1 MSHLI
6 NIFLEPAKVFADLRE
21 KPTFWAPMLLLALAT
36 AVSTL
41 LYFMTVDPA
50 WFAEHQSAQMLL
62 QNPEMTSA
70 ELAQV
75 QSIMPGA
82 RAMGWFAAIGALVM
96 IVVVFLVYGVYYLL
110 AGKVTGQ
117 AVGFRHGL
125 ALVSWSSMPMV
136 LGSLVVIGG
145 VLTSSPQTALE
156 SLQLTNIDPL
166 LVQLPM
172 DHDWSMLAKS
182 FSLLNFWVWFLAAF
196 GWKTWFRTGWAQA
209 LVVAVLPSFVIFGA
223 MALFAIL

>member
-6 NIFLEPAKVFADLRE
+6 NIFLEPAKVFAELRE
-21 KPTFWAPMLLLALAT
+21 KPSFWTPMLLLAVLT

-50 WFAEHQSAQMLL
+50 WFAEHQAAQVLL

-70 ELAQV
+70 ELAQM
-75 QSIMPGA
+75 QAMMPGA
-82 RAMGWFAAIGALVM
+82 RTMGWFAGIGALLV
-96 IVVVFLVYGVYYLL
+96 IVVVFLVYAVYYLL
-110 AGKVTGQ
+110 AGKITGQ
-117 AVGFRHGL
+117 PMGFRHGL
-125 ALVSWSSMPMV
+125 ALVSWSSMPML

-145 VLTSSPQTALE
+145 VLTSSPQTPLE

-182 FSLLNFWVWFLAAF
+182 FSLLNFWVWFLAAL
-196 GWKTWFRTGWAQA
+196 GWKTWFRSGWGQA
-209 LVVAVLPSFVIFGA
+209 LVDHLNLTPS
-223 MALFAIL
+223 LESKSR

>member
-21 KPTFWAPMLLLALAT
+21 KPTFWVPMLLLAVLT

-41 LYFMTVDPA
+41 LYFLNVDPA
-50 WFAEHQSAQMLL
+50 WFAEYQSAQMLL

-70 ELAQV
+70 ELAQM

-82 RAMGWFAAIGALVM
+82 RAMGWFAAVGALLV

-110 AGKVTGQ
+110 AGKITGQ
-117 AVGFRHGL
+117 PVGFRHGL

-136 LGSLVVIGG
+136 LGSLVVIGA
-145 VLTSSPQTALE
+145 VLTSSPQASLE
-156 SLQLTNIDPL
+156 SMQLTNIDPL

-172 DHDWSMLAKS
+172 DHDWSLLARS
-182 FSLLNFWVWFLAAF
+182 FSLLNFWVWFLAAL
-196 GWKTWFRTGWAQA
+196 GWKTWFRTGWGQA
-209 LVVAVLPSFVIFGA
+209 LVVVLLPSIVIYGV

>member
-21 KPTFWAPMLLLALAT
+21 KPTFWVPLLLMAVLT

-50 WFAEHQSAQMLL
+50 WFAEHQAAQMLL

-70 ELAQV
+70 ELAQM
-75 QSIMPGA
+75 QSFMPGA
-82 RAMGWFAAIGALVM
+82 RTMGWIAAAGALFV
-96 IVVVFLVYGVYYLL
+96 IAIVFLVYAVYYLL
-110 AGKVTGQ
+110 AGKITGQ

-125 ALVSWSSMPMV
+125 ALVSWSTMPMV
-136 LGSLVVIGG
+136 LGSLVVIGA
-145 VLTSSPQTALE
+145 VLTSSPQTPLE
-156 SLQLTNIDPL
+156 SMQLTNIDPL

-182 FSLLNFWVWFLAAF
+182 FSLLNFWVWFLAAL
-196 GWKTWFRTGWAQA
+196 GWKTWFRTGWGQA
-209 LVVAVLPSFVIFGA
+209 LVVVLLPSIVIYGV

>member
-21 KPTFWAPMLLLALAT
+21 KPTFWVPMLLLAVLT

-41 LYFMTVDPA
+41 LYFLNVDPA
-50 WFAEHQSAQMLL
+50 WFAEYQSAQMLL

-70 ELAQV
+70 ELAQM

-82 RAMGWFAAIGALVM
+82 RAMGWFAAAGALLV

-110 AGKVTGQ
+110 AGKITGQ
-117 AVGFRHGL
+117 PVGFRHGL

-136 LGSLVVIGG
+136 LGSLVVIGA
-145 VLTSSPQTALE
+145 VLTSSPQASLE
-156 SLQLTNIDPL
+156 SMQLTNIDPL

-172 DHDWSMLAKS
+172 DHDWSLLARS
-182 FSLLNFWVWFLAAF
+182 FSLLNFWVWFLAAL
-196 GWKTWFRTGWAQA
+196 GWKTWFRTGWGQA
-209 LVVAVLPSFVIFGA
+209 LVVVLLPSIVIYGV

>member
-6 NIFLEPAKVFADLRE
+6 NIFLEPAKVFAELRE
-21 KPTFWAPMLLLALAT
+21 KPTFWTPMLLLAVLT

-50 WFAEHQSAQMLL
+50 WFAEHQSAQVLL

-70 ELAQV
+70 ELAQM
-75 QSIMPGA
+75 QAMMPGA
-82 RAMGWFAAIGALVM
+82 RTMGWFAGIGALLV
-96 IVVVFLVYGVYYLL
+96 IIVVFLVYAVYYLL
-110 AGKVTGQ
+110 AGKITGQ
-117 AVGFRHGL
+117 PMGFRHGL
-125 ALVSWSSMPMV
+125 ALVSWSSMPML

-145 VLTSSPQTALE
+145 VLTSSPQTPLE

-172 DHDWSMLAKS
+172 DHEWSMLAKS
-182 FSLLNFWVWFLAAF
+182 FSLLNFWVWFLAAL
-196 GWKTWFRTGWAQA
+196 GWKTWFRSGWGQA
-209 LVVAVLPSFVIFGA
+209 LVVVLLPSIVIYGV
-223 MALFAIL
+223 MALFAII

>member
-6 NIFLEPAKVFADLRE
+6 NIFLEPAKVFAELRE
-21 KPTFWAPMLLLALAT
+21 KPTFWTPMLLLAVVA

-70 ELAQV
+70 ELAQM
-75 QSIMPGA
+75 QAMMPGA
-82 RAMGWFAAIGALVM
+82 RTMGWFAGIGALLV
-96 IVVVFLVYGVYYLL
+96 IIVVFLVYAVYYLL
-110 AGKVTGQ
+110 AGKITGQ
-117 AVGFRHGL
+117 PMGFRHGL

-145 VLTSSPQTALE
+145 VLTSSPQTPLE

-182 FSLLNFWVWFLAAF
+182 FSLLNFWVWFLAAL
-196 GWKTWFRTGWAQA
+196 GWKTWFRSGWGQV
-209 LVVAVLPSFVIFGA
+209 LVVALLPSIVIYGV
-223 MALFAIL
+223 MALFAII

>member
-21 KPTFWAPMLLLALAT
+21 KPTFWVPMLLLAVLT

-41 LYFMTVDPA
+41 LYFLNVDPA
-50 WFAEHQSAQMLL
+50 WFAEYQSAQMLL

-70 ELAQV
+70 ELAQM

-82 RAMGWFAAIGALVM
+82 RAMGWFAAAGALLV

-110 AGKVTGQ
+110 AGKITGQ
-117 AVGFRHGL
+117 PVGFRHGL

-136 LGSLVVIGG
+136 LGSLVVIGA
-145 VLTSSPQTALE
+145 VLTSSPQTPLE
-156 SLQLTNIDPL
+156 SMQLTNIDPL
-166 LVQLPM
+166 LVQLPV
-172 DHDWSMLAKS
+172 DHDWAMLARS
-182 FSLLNFWVWFLAAF
+182 FSLLNFWVWFLAAL
-196 GWKTWFRTGWAQA
+196 GWKTWFRTGWGQA
-209 LVVAVLPSFVIFGA
+209 LVVALLPSIVIYGV

>member
-21 KPTFWAPMLLLALAT
+21 KPTFWVPMLLLAGLT

-41 LYFMTVDPA
+41 LYFLNVDPA
-50 WFAEHQSAQMLL
+50 WFAEYQSAQMLL

-70 ELAQV
+70 ELAQM

-82 RAMGWFAAIGALVM
+82 RAMGWFAAVGALLV

-110 AGKVTGQ
+110 AGKITGQ
-117 AVGFRHGL
+117 PVGFRHGL

-136 LGSLVVIGG
+136 LGSLVVIGA
-145 VLTSSPQTALE
+145 VLPSS
-156 SLQLTNIDPL
+156 QLTNIDPL

-172 DHDWSMLAKS
+172 DHDWSLLARS
-182 FSLLNFWVWFLAAF
+182 FSLLNFWVWFLAAL
-196 GWKTWFRTGWAQA
+196 GWKTWFRTGWGQA
-209 LVVAVLPSFVIFGA
+209 LVVVLLPSIVIYGV

>member
-21 KPTFWAPMLLLALAT
+21 KPTFWVPMLLLAVLT

-41 LYFMTVDPA
+41 LYFLNVDPA
-50 WFAEHQSAQMLL
+50 WFAEYQSAQMLL

-70 ELAQV
+70 ELAQM

-82 RAMGWFAAIGALVM
+82 RAMGWFAAVGALLV

-110 AGKVTGQ
+110 AGKITGQ
-117 AVGFRHGL
+117 PVGFRHGL

-136 LGSLVVIGG
+136 LGSLVVIGA
-145 VLTSSPQTALE
+145 VLTSSPQASLE
-156 SLQLTNIDPL
+156 SMQLTNIDPL

-172 DHDWSMLAKS
+172 DHDWSMLARS
-182 FSLLNFWVWFLAAF
+182 FSLLNFWVWFLAAL
-196 GWKTWFRTGWAQA
+196 GWKTWFRTGWGQA
-209 LVVAVLPSFVIFGA
+209 LVVVLLPSIVIYGV

>member
-6 NIFLEPAKVFADLRE
+6 NIFLEPAKVFAELRE
-21 KPTFWAPMLLLALAT
+21 KPSFWTPMLLLAVLT

-50 WFAEHQSAQMLL
+50 WFAEHQAAQVLL

-70 ELAQV
+70 ELAQM
-75 QSIMPGA
+75 QAMMPGA
-82 RAMGWFAAIGALVM
+82 RTMGWFAGIGALLV
-96 IVVVFLVYGVYYLL
+96 IVVVFLVYAVYYLL
-110 AGKVTGQ
+110 AGKITGQ
-117 AVGFRHGL
+117 PMGFRHGL
-125 ALVSWSSMPMV
+125 ALVSWSSMPML

-145 VLTSSPQTALE
+145 VLTSSPQTPLE

-182 FSLLNFWVWFLAAF
+182 FSLLNFWVWFLAAL
-196 GWKTWFRTGWAQA
+196 GWKTWFRSGWGQA
-209 LVVAVLPSFVIFGA
+209 LVVALLPSIVIYGV
-223 MALFAIL
+223 MALFAII